1 MIRIGTALDENL
13 NHLMATYLGSN
24 VQRSLP
30 LWIFLVRIS
39 SGIEEELDRGLVSF
53 LGINSIESHNTF
65 FQ

>member
-1 MIRIGTALDENL
+1 
-13 NHLMATYLGSN
+13 MATYLGSN

-39 SGIEEELDRGLVSF
+39 SGIEEELDRGLVPF